1 MAPKKKIVLEI
12 ITPGETV
19 FKEKVNLLEAPAV
32 DGLIGILPRHAPLI
46 TALKTGVIR
55 VVINDKERFIS
66 VSEGI
71 MDVKPD
77 QVNIVARTAEL
88 PENIDL
94 ERAKEAKER
103 AEERLKESSAKID
116 HARAEGAME
125 RAISRIK
132 AADKHSSQYY

>member
-1 MAPKKKIVLEI
+1 MAPKKQILLEI
-12 ITPGETV
+12 ITPKETV
-19 FKEKVNLLEAPAV
+19 FKEKVDVLEAPAV

-55 VVINDKERFIS
+55 VKQETKERYIS

-88 PENIDL
+88 PEEIDVDRAKKAK
-94 ERAKEAKER
+94 ERAKE
-103 AEERLKESSAKID
+103 RLEKSSAKID
-116 HARAEGAME
+116 QARAEGALE
-125 RAISRIK
+125 RAMARIK
-132 AADKHSSQYY
+132 AAENHRSDYY

>member
-1 MAPKKKIVLEI
+1 MPPKNKIMLEI
-12 ITPGETV
+12 ITPKETV
-19 FKEKVNLLEAPAV
+19 FKEKVDVIEAPAV
-32 DGLIGILPRHAPLI
+32 DGLIGILPNHAPLI
-46 TALKTGVIR
+46 TTLKTGVIR
-55 VVINDKERFIS
+55 ANIDNKDRFIS

-71 MDVKPD
+71 MDVKPH

-103 AEERLKESSAKID
+103 AKKRLEESKAKMD

-125 RAISRIK
+125 RAIARIK
-132 AADKHSSQYY
+132 AAEKHHSEYY

>member
-1 MAPKKKIVLEI
+1 MAPKKKILLEI
-12 ITPGETV
+12 ITPEKTV
-19 FKEKVNLLEAPAV
+19 FKEEANVLEAPAV

-55 VVINDKERFIS
+55 AVIDDKERFIS
-66 VSEGI
+66 ISEGI

-88 PENIDL
+88 PENIDID
-94 ERAKEAKER
+94 RAKEAKER
-103 AEERLKESSAKID
+103 AEERLKEPSAKID

-125 RAISRIK
+125 RAITRIK

>member
-1 MAPKKKIVLEI
+1 MAPKKQIMLEI
-12 ITPGETV
+12 ITPKETV
-19 FKEKVNLLEAPAV
+19 FKENVDVLEAPAV

-55 VVINDKERFIS
+55 VKQETNERYIS

-88 PENIDL
+88 PEEIDVERAKKAK
-94 ERAKEAKER
+94 ERAKE
-103 AEERLKESSAKID
+103 RLEKSSAKID
-116 HARAEGAME
+116 QARAEGALE
-125 RAISRIK
+125 RAMARIK
-132 AADKHSSQYY
+132 AAENHRSDYY

>member
-1 MAPKKKIVLEI
+1 MAPEKKILLEI
-12 ITPGETV
+12 ITPKETV
-19 FKEKVNLLEAPAV
+19 YKEEVDGVEAPAV

-55 VVINDKERFIS
+55 AKIDNKERFIS

-88 PENIDL
+88 PEEIDL
-94 ERAKEAKER
+94 ERAKKAKER
-103 AEERLKESSAKID
+103 AQERLEEESSKID
-116 HARAEGAME
+116 HYRAEGALE
-125 RAISRIK
+125 RAIARIK
-132 AADKHSSQYY
+132 AAEKHHSEYY

>member
-1 MAPKKKIVLEI
+1 MAPKKQILLEI
-12 ITPGETV
+12 ITPKEIV
-19 FKEKVNLLEAPAV
+19 FKEKVDVLEAPAV

-55 VVINDKERFIS
+55 VKQETNERYIS

-88 PENIDL
+88 PEEIDL
-94 ERAKEAKER
+94 ERAKKAKER
-103 AEERLKESSAKID
+103 AKERLEKSSTKID
-116 HARAEGAME
+116 QARAEGALE
-125 RAISRIK
+125 RAIARIK
-132 AADKHSSQYY
+132 AAESHRSDYY

>member
-1 MAPKKKIVLEI
+1 MAPKKQILLEI
-12 ITPGETV
+12 ITPKKTV
-19 FKEKVNLLEAPAV
+19 FNEKVDVLEAPAV

-55 VVINDKERFIS
+55 VKQETNERYIS

-88 PENIDL
+88 PEEIDV
-94 ERAKEAKER
+94 ERAKKAKER
-103 AEERLKESSAKID
+103 AEERLEETSSKID
-116 HARAEGAME
+116 HARAEGALE
-125 RAISRIK
+125 RAMARIK
-132 AADKHSSQYY
+132 AAEKHHNEYF